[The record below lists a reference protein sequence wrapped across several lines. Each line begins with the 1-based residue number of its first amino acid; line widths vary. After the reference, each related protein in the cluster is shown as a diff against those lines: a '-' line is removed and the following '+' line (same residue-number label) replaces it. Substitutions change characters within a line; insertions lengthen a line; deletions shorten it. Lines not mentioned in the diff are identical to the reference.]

1 MAGIYIHIP
10 FCRKVCYYCDF
21 HFTVSFKSKEKVISA
36 ICKELQDRESFL
48 ENQLI
53 DTIYFGGGT
62 PSAIEIESIQRI
74 FDTLDKNYKVSP
86 LPEIT
91 LEANPDDLT
100 EDYLHNL
107 KKIGIN
113 RLSIGVQSFYD
124 KHLLWMNRRH
134 NAFNAELCINL
145 AKKTGFNNINIDLI
159 YGIPGMTD
167 FEWQY
172 NLNKFFELDIPHLSA
187 YHLTI
192 EPKTVFGVK
201 KKKGEIFEIAEDD
214 SVSQFNILTEKM
226 GKEGYLHYEISNF
239 AREGWFSQHNLGY
252 WKNKHYLGIGPS
264 AHSFNGILRRWN
276 TKIHSDYIKE
286 VESEKSYFE
295 MEVLTEVE
303 KFNDYIL
310 TNLRTIWGIN
320 TREVTRIFGQLYTD
334 HVLQAAAKYLEY
346 IISEGEILKLNLR
359 GKFIADRIASE
370 LFIDN
375 E

>member
-1 MAGIYIHIP
+1 
-10 FCRKVCYYCDF
+10 
-21 HFTVSFKSKEKVISA
+21 VSFKSKEKVISA

-62 PSAIEIESIQRI
+62 PSAIEIEGIQQI
-74 FDTLDKNYKVSP
+74 LDTIYKNYQVSP

-100 EDYLHNL
+100 EDYLKDL

-124 KHLLWMNRRH
+124 KHLKWMNRRH
-134 NAFNAELCINL
+134 NAFDADMCINS
-145 AKKTGFNNINIDLI
+145 AKAAGFDNINIDLI

-167 FEWQY
+167 FEWNS
-172 NLNKFFELDIPHLSA
+172 NLTKFFELGIPHLSA

-201 KKKGEIFEIAEDD
+201 KKRGDFFEIEEED
-214 SVSQFNILTEKM
+214 SVSQFNILTERM
-226 GKEGYLHYEISNF
+226 NKEGYVHYEISNF
-239 AREGWFSQHNLGY
+239 AREGCFSQHNLGY
-252 WKNKHYLGIGPS
+252 WKNKYYLGVGPS
-264 AHSFNGILRRWN
+264 AHSFNGMQRKWN
-276 TKIHSDYIKE
+276 TRIHSDYING
-286 VESEKSYFE
+286 VNSEKSYFE

-320 TREVTRIFGQLYTD
+320 TPEVTRLFGQRYTD
-334 HVLQAAAKYLEY
+334 HILQSAAKYLDY
-346 IISEGEILKLNLR
+346 IITECEIIKLNHR

-370 LFIDN
+370 LFMDN